1 MIVTGEKVYLKSY
14 DSKLHNDTTKQNEI
28 NNLVQIENQQIQDN
42 KVSRKERKNS
52 NNYIYKNIRNKAQ
65 VLKKD
70 QRDIQEK
77 ISTIQIQEQKVNEM
91 EKLLNKVKK
100 SYLQYIE
107 NGKQEEIKEKIK
119 IKTIQK
125 EINNL
130 DKEYF
135 IKETFLQDKDQVLS
149 TVRQTLNKINDIKG
163 KLAQYKSKLIE
174 LESQINRKKHDVE
187 CREKL
192 MESYVEVEESI
203 NENII
208 INPLDFISIEGDIN
222 TGILVNILI

>member
-1 MIVTGEKVYLKSY
+1 MIVTGEKAYLKSY

-28 NNLVQIENQQIQDN
+28 NNLVQIENQRIQDN
-42 KVSRKERKNS
+42 KVTRKERKNS
-52 NNYIYKNIRNKAQ
+52 NNYIYKNIRNKA
-65 VLKKD
+65 
-70 QRDIQEK
+70 
-77 ISTIQIQEQKVNEM
+77 
-91 EKLLNKVKK
+91 
-100 SYLQYIE
+100 
-107 NGKQEEIKEKIK
+107 
-119 IKTIQK
+119 
-125 EINNL
+125 
-130 DKEYF
+130 
-135 IKETFLQDKDQVLS
+135 
-149 TVRQTLNKINDIKG
+149 QTLNKINDIKG